1 MILADAR
8 QGMTARRWTVL
19 QAVAATF
26 AERGFQGV
34 GMREVGLATGLNPG
48 TLYHHFKSKD
58 DALLNVCRL
67 GQERTLAD
75 LEAVLS
81 RHAGLAPRID
91 ALFACH
97 IQSLVKAGD
106 FIQVYSNHR
115 LELPPAMSPP
125 LTEGWEAYRR
135 SLQRMFDEAIAG
147 GEIEAGLNPGHLG
160 RMLIGQIRIVNQLHR
175 KGRAEEIP
183 DFVTLATRMFLGA
196 VRADA

>member
-1 MILADAR
+1 MIFADAR

-34 GMREVGLATGLNPG
+34 GMRELGLATGLNPG

-58 DALLNVCRL
+58 DALLTVCIL
-67 GQERTLAD
+67 GHERTLAD

-81 RHAGLAPRID
+81 RHEGLALRID
-91 ALFACH
+91 ALFARH
-97 IQSLVKAGD
+97 VQSLVEAGD

-115 LELPPAMSPP
+115 LELPPEMSRP
-125 LTEGWEAYRR
+125 LTDGWAVYRQ
-135 SLQRMFDEAIAG
+135 SLHRMFDEAIAR
-147 GEIEAGLNPGHLG
+147 GEIEAGLHPGHLG

-175 KGRAEEIP
+175 KGRDEEIP
-183 DFVTLATRMFLGA
+183 DFVALVTRLFLGA
-196 VRADA
+196 VRGAA